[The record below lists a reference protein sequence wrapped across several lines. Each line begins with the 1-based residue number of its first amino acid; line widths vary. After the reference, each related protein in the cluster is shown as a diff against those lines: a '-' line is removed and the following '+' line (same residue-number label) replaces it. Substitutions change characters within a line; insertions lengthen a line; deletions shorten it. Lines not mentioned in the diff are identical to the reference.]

1 MKQELQ
7 PVYTELRSQQPV
19 KVEQTA
25 TFLACL
31 YSLLSLL
38 FWRQHCRPLLP
49 PAAAADVDC
58 FDPILNMN
66 DCSCS
71 TEHPNLLSCSSLWAP
86 TTVFAPAV
94 DYHGHC

>member
-25 TFLACL
+25 TFLIYL
-31 YSLLSLL
+31 YSLLSPL

-49 PAAAADVDC
+49 PAVAADIDC

-66 DCSCS
+66 DRSSS
-71 TEHPNLLSCSSLWAP
+71 TEHPNLLSCSSLWAS
-86 TTVFAPAV
+86 TTVFGPAA
-94 DYHGHC
+94 DYYAH